1 MTPTIIAKG
10 VDASQSLR
18 EYIEERLEHAL
29 SHAMD
34 SIHFVTVRLTDLNGP
49 KRGGRDKRCQI
60 HLKLPGLP
68 NVIVSEVSGNITKAI
83 DRAVQ
88 RVSHV
93 VEKAIDRANEIPP
106 VNVSV
111 LRRIAY

>member
-10 VDASQSLR
+10 VEASQSLR
-18 EYIEERLEHAL
+18 QYIEERLDQAL
-29 SHAMD
+29 SRAED

-49 KRGGRDKRCQI
+49 KRGGKDKRCQI

-68 NVIVSEVSGNITKAI
+68 NVVVSEVSANIDSAI

-93 VEKAIDRANEIPP
+93 VRRTLERANEIPS

-111 LRRIAY
+111 LRRVSA

>member
-10 VDASQSLR
+10 IDASQSLR
-18 EYIEERLEHAL
+18 QYIEDRLEHAL
-29 SHAMD
+29 SHALD

-49 KRGGRDKRCQI
+49 LRGGRDKRCQI

-68 NVIVSEVSGNITKAI
+68 NVIVTEVGANITKAI
-83 DRAVQ
+83 DRATQ
-88 RVSHV
+88 RASRA
-93 VEKAIDRANEIPP
+93 VEKVLERANEIPP